1 MTTNVP
7 HSVPGVIFDSSKIAD
22 GFARK
27 SINPEDVRN
36 DPIVNEALQNG

>member
-1 MTTNVP
+1 MTTNTP
-7 HSVPGVIFDSSKIAD
+7 SNIPSVIFDSSKIAD

-36 DPIVNEALQNG
+36 DPVVNEAL